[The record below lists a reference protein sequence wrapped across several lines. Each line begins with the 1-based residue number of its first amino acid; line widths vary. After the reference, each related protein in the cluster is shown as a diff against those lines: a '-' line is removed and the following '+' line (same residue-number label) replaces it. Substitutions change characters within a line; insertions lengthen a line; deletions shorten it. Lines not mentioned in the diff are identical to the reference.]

1 MKVLLEVEA
10 QTLAEGRE
18 WTRQRLEERLQAQAD
33 QIEAVC
39 PQSGLVL
46 KYVRLREFSLMTCVG
61 TVTVR
66 AAYGFSSFMQR
77 WLSPAREQWELTP
90 YERVSPQ
97 LQERLCYTATQ
108 IGSYQKAALLASC
121 WGTTISDDLV
131 HSQVQRI
138 GLQVHQQV
146 MPAPTGASKNEAP
159 FSLVIMLDGWM
170 VRERGPQWAAP
181 PDCQDAERVAWHEVK
196 SGVIYRLDHRAETA
210 SGRGVLTQKK
220 VVACPPGT
228 DVLEFGATVQKE
240 ALRCGMARAQE
251 VFVVV
256 DGAVWLWSLI
266 EDRFSGTTQTL
277 DFYHAS
283 QRLWELAHYLYANDA
298 EAARVFVEPLLH
310 QLRHGESSRVITRL
324 EEILPKTSL
333 QNDSAHD
340 DSADPQLQRQIQYFL
355 NHRDHLHYQA
365 VAERGAP
372 IGSGAVESQCS
383 QFQDRFKRT
392 GQFWTRPGLRNLL
405 ALHVMTQN
413 KTFAYLWN

>member
-1 MKVLLEVEA
+1 M
-10 QTLAEGRE
+10 
-18 WTRQRLEERLQAQAD
+18 
-33 QIEAVC
+33 
-39 PQSGLVL
+39 
-46 KYVRLREFSLMTCVG
+46 
-61 TVTVR
+61 
-66 AAYGFSSFMQR
+66 
-77 WLSPAREQWELTP
+77 TP

-108 IGSYQKAALLASC
+108 TGSYQKAALLASC
-121 WGTTISDDLV
+121 WGTAISDDLV
-131 HSQVQRI
+131 HSQVQSI

-146 MPAPTGASKNEAP
+146 MPAPTGAPKNEAP

-210 SGRGVLTQKK
+210 SDRGVLTQKK

-251 VFVVV
+251 VFVFVVV

-266 EDRFSGTTQTL
+266 EYCFSGTTQTL

-298 EAARVFVEPLLH
+298 EAARVFVEPLLYTSCVTEKV
-310 QLRHGESSRVITRL
+310 RASSRASKKYSQRHLFKMTRRTMTQPTLSSNVRSNTSSITVIIFITKLWLSVALRSDPVQWSHNAASSKIVSSAPASSGLAAWPAQPPGSPRYDPKQNFRL
-324 EEILPKTSL
+324 PLELEILTNRRCAL
-333 QNDSAHD
+333 C
-340 DSADPQLQRQIQYFL
+340 LGQILGYVPRHIQ
-355 NHRDHLHYQA
+355 
-365 VAERGAP
+365 G
-372 IGSGAVESQCS
+372 
-383 QFQDRFKRT
+383 
-392 GQFWTRPGLRNLL
+392 
-405 ALHVMTQN
+405 
-413 KTFAYLWN
+413 